1 MSSLQIKATTPAPAP
16 APAKP
21 SKLQAL
27 LAAGENPKPAPAPVA
42 AAAAPKPLPTPTPSV
57 AAAAAQRKELPPLP
71 SPPKP
76 VVAAKP
82 PAVPAAPLGG
92 SVRRSKDGRIAYNI
106 KELMKMRDLPASVRR
121 PEGFPDLFVT
131 PGGARAARG
140 GGGGGG
146 GGGGQRGG
154 GGGERKDPVGTFSRL
169 PTSENSISDRRLNA
183 HLLCNSSLLL
193 FLQEEGGVGR
203 GGNRPHSPSRGRA
216 RVSGTGARPS
226 PGLPPAAVS
235 PAAGGTGGGM
245 EAAGGGTPTT
255 RPFTT
260 APSSPSPRRR
270 TGGSLWRIRPPWS
283 SSTRLSSLFSTR

>member
-154 GGGERKDPVGTFSRL
+154 GGGERKDPVGTFSPCRRPETL
-169 PTSENSISDRRLNA
+169 YLIAVLTLTYFATLRYSCFCRRRGGLAEGATDPTA
-183 HLLCNSSLLL
+183 
-193 FLQEEGGVGR
+193 QAEGGR
-203 GGNRPHSPSRGRA
+203 G
-216 RVSGTGARPS
+216 
-226 PGLPPAAVS
+226 
-235 PAAGGTGGGM
+235 
-245 EAAGGGTPTT
+245 
-255 RPFTT
+255 
-260 APSSPSPRRR
+260 
-270 TGGSLWRIRPPWS
+270 
-283 SSTRLSSLFSTR
+283 